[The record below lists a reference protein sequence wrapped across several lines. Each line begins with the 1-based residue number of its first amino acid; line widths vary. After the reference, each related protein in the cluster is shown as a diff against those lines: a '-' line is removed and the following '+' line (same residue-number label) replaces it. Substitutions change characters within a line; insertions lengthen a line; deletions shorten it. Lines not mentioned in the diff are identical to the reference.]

1 MSRPRNLRPTRSGL
15 RTDRSI
21 GRAAFFSLV
30 LRIWGSDPALGP
42 LPAHSQSRQSSPD
55 GLASYLLLREALFEA
70 HLGGE
75 IQRPHTRVFAELPG
89 FVVQKLP
96 QSLGL
101 FGTLEGPVN
110 GMRTFGALP
119 KCLRK
124 SLLVESVYGVA
135 GSLRIA
141 SQLVSDLVGAQGEGI
156 RRTQA
161 CLQGLALGVTQG
173 THKDRSF
180 HTSEDKP

>member
-96 QSLGL
+96 QSLG
-101 FGTLEGPVN
+101 
-110 GMRTFGALP
+110 
-119 KCLRK
+119 
-124 SLLVESVYGVA
+124 SVRDPGRPCERYADV
-135 GSLRIA
+135 
-141 SQLVSDLVGAQGEGI
+141 
-156 RRTQA
+156 
-161 CLQGLALGVTQG
+161 
-173 THKDRSF
+173 
-180 HTSEDKP
+180 